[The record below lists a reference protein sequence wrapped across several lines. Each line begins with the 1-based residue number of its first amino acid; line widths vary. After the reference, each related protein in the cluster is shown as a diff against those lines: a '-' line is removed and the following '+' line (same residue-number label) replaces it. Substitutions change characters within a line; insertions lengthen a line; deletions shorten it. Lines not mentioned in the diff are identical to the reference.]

1 MLYKCCFASFRE
13 NYDSE
18 CKVKIFRLPHKRW
31 LKEISR
37 GNTSDAPNT
46 FICEDH
52 RPKGYKTKCVYR
64 KLRLLESS
72 FSVYRLCQTKFSSN
86 TDQQHEHTL
95 QHEMHNQM
103 IELPHIKN

>member
-1 MLYKCCFASFRE
+1 MIQNAKSKYFVCHTKDGS
-13 NYDSE
+13 
-18 CKVKIFRLPHKRW
+18 
-31 LKEISR
+31 KEIYR